1 MKIMALRRAFFNGS
15 IIRTGEILDIKGNT
29 VPSWAKK
36 IDNKKED
43 ENANANQKG
52 NNEQSEG
59 TSATADN
66 GNAANINI
74 NVGDES
80 VPVQLSVNDTN
91 ESEEATAESTAEENV
106 VDELADKTEEEL
118 LEILNKLIDETVA
131 KGITLENA
139 ENKTVIEQIK
149 ELQELVK

>member
-59 TSATADN
+59 TPATADN
-66 GNAANINI
+66 GNVANINI

-80 VPVQLSVNDTN
+80 VPVQVSVNDTN
-91 ESEEATAESTAEENV
+91 ESEKVPAEPAAEENV

>member
-43 ENANANQKG
+43 ENANVNQKG

-59 TSATADN
+59 TSAIADN

-80 VPVQLSVNDTN
+80 VPVQISVNDTN
-91 ESEEATAESTAEENV
+91 ESEEAPAESAAEENV
-106 VDELADKTEEEL
+106 VDELANKTEEEL